1 MRILLLVLCLQ
12 AFFACA
18 EEESSALGYAD
29 SLSGELTSP
38 AQALPK
44 GQAAQVPGGV
54 RPYLQIPQDSL
65 YGHTL
70 VLPLP
75 GEPNAPYQIRNGRI
89 ESIQPSQPSLP
100 SNKKRPQ
107 TNKPAP
113 IPPVVY

>member
-1 MRILLLVLCLQ
+1 MRVLLLVLCLQ
-12 AFFACA
+12 PFFASA

-54 RPYLQIPQDSL
+54 RPYLQIPQESL

-89 ESIQPSQPSLP
+89 ETIQPSQPNLP
-100 SNKKRPQ
+100 GSKKKPQ
-107 TNKPAP
+107 TTQPAA

>member
-1 MRILLLVLCLQ
+1 MRVLLLVLCLQ
-12 AFFACA
+12 PFFASA
-18 EEESSALGYAD
+18 EDESSALGYAD

-44 GQAAQVPGGV
+44 GQPAQVPSGV
-54 RPYLQIPQDSL
+54 RPFLQIPQDSL

-75 GEPNAPYQIRNGRI
+75 GEPNVPYQIRNGRV
-89 ESIQPSQPSLP
+89 ESIQPSQPNLP
-100 SNKKRPQ
+100 SSKKKHQ
-107 TNKPAP
+107 TTQPSV